1 MSTRIMTEADV
12 AQFCLGLPGITDVE
26 FVRAHGLAY
35 GDEVRSK
42 ALNDANAV
50 ISEQLFIAA

>member
-1 MSTRIMTEADV
+1 MKV
-12 AQFCLGLPGITDVE
+12 LLGFLGITDVE